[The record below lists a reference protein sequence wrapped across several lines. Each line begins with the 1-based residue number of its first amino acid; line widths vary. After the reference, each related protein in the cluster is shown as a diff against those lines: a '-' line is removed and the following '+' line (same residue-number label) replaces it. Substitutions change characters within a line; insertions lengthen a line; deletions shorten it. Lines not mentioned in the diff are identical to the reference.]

1 MRTIHVLPRSLVVL
15 WFVFL
20 GHSAARAEGP
30 PKPSPEAAGL
40 APARLERIDS
50 LIRDAVERRQIAG
63 GVALLARHGKLGYL
77 KAIGRQDIEANKPMA
92 ADTLFRIASMT
103 KPVTSVAVM
112 MLVEDGKVRLNDPVS
127 KFIPE
132 FKEMKVL
139 VPGAAGAGNTLV
151 PAQREITIHDLLTH
165 TAGLTYRLWG
175 QKPWCDLYREGGVSD
190 GIVHREG
197 TAGDNVR
204 RLAKQP
210 LMFQPGTAWGYGL
223 STDVLGCVVEA
234 ASGQNLATFFRERL
248 FKPLK
253 MEDTYFFVPPA
264 KQGRLAALYM
274 PGEGGKLV
282 RVGDK
287 PVTMGELVF
296 SATYPLE
303 KDGKYYS
310 GGAGLVSTVGDYACF
325 LQMLLG
331 GGELDGARILK
342 AETVKQMTSNQLGK
356 LKVYI
361 DDHGD
366 CFGYGF
372 GVVTPAGKGDVW
384 SVGTFSWGG
393 IFHTYF
399 WVDPQ
404 KQLVGILMTQVYP
417 YDKLSLRGEFR
428 KRAYESLAD

>member
-1 MRTIHVLPRSLVVL
+1 MRTIHLFSRHLIVLLA
-15 WFVFL
+15 VFL
-20 GHSAARAEGP
+20 GHAAARAEGP

-40 APARLERIDS
+40 APARLERIDA
-50 LIRDAVERRQIAG
+50 LIRAAVERRQIAG

-77 KAIGRQDIEANKPMA
+77 QAIGRQDVEAKKPMA

-112 MLVEDGKVRLNDPVS
+112 MLVEDGKVRLDDPVS

-139 VPGAAGAGNTLV
+139 VPGKAGAGNTLV
-151 PAQREITIHDLLTH
+151 SAEREITIHHLLTH
-165 TAGLTYRLWG
+165 TSGLTYRFWG
-175 QKPWCDLYREGGVSD
+175 QKPWCDLYRQGGVSD
-190 GIVHREG
+190 GIVHLEG
-197 TAGDNVR
+197 TIGDNIR

-210 LMFQPGTAWGYGL
+210 LMFQPGSAWMYGL
-223 STDVLGCVVEA
+223 STDVLGRVVEV
-234 ASGQNLATFFRERL
+234 ASGRDLATFFRERL

-253 MEDTYFFVPPA
+253 MEDTFFFVPEA
-264 KQGRLAALYM
+264 KKPRLSAVYM

-282 RVGDK
+282 RVGEG
-287 PVTMGELVF
+287 PVTIGELVF

-310 GGAGLVSTVGDYACF
+310 GGAGLVSTAGDYARF
-325 LQMLLG
+325 LQMQLG

-342 AETVKQMTSNQLGK
+342 AETVRQMTSNQIGK
-356 LKVYI
+356 LVSI
-361 DDHGD
+361 IGDHGD
-366 CFGYGF
+366 GFGYGF
-372 GVVTPAGKGDVW
+372 GVVTPAGKGDVA
-384 SVGTFSWGG
+384 SVGSFSWGG
-393 IFHTYF
+393 IFYTYF

-404 KQLVGILMTQVYP
+404 KQLIGILMTQVYP
-417 YDKLSLRGEFR
+417 NDKLSLRSDFK